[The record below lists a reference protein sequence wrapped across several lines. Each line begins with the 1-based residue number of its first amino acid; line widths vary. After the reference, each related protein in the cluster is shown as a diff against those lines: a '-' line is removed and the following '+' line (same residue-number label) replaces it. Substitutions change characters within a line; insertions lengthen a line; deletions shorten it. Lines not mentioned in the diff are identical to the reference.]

1 MIAAR
6 GRQAPRRH
14 TVLVAHP
21 GAELYGSDRMALESV
36 AGFAEAGS
44 RVVVALPGPGPLEP
58 ELVARGAEVVYLPVP
73 VLRRSTLRPRG
84 LLGLAARAV
93 SSLGPCARLLRQ
105 VRPDTVYVSTLTIP
119 TWIVLGRVFGAHTV
133 CHVHEAERHSV
144 PLVIRGLVT
153 PLLLAHQVIANSSFT
168 ASLLTETLPSLRRR
182 TSVVLNGVVG
192 PDAASPPRTDVA
204 SGLQVLV
211 PGRLSPRKG
220 IDVAIMA
227 ASAAQPGGGVQ
238 LTVLGSVF
246 PGYEWFE
253 ERLRCEAAEQLGNGQ
268 MTLMQFSSDVWPH
281 LAAADVVVVP
291 SVAPEGFGNVA
302 VEALLA
308 GRPVIVSDIGGLP
321 EAVAGSRAALHVP
334 AGDADALARALED
347 VARRWPELSSSAWAD
362 RERIVER
369 FAPQRYRREVTAD
382 CIRGTRVGPSTDRSE

>member
-1 MIAAR
+1 MR
-6 GRQAPRRH
+6 P

-21 GAELYGSDRMALESV
+21 GSELYGSDRMVLESV
-36 AGFAEAGS
+36 AGFAEAGA
-44 RVVVALPGPGPLEP
+44 RVVVVLPGPGPLEP
-58 ELVARGAEVVYLPVP
+58 ELAARGAEVVYLPVP
-73 VLRRSTLRPRG
+73 VLRRSMLRPRG
-84 LLGLAARAV
+84 LLSLAAQAV
-93 SSLGPCARLLRQ
+93 LSLGPCARLLRQ
-105 VRPDTVYVSTLTIP
+105 VRPDTIYVSTVTIP
-119 TWIVLGRVFGAHTV
+119 TWIVLGRVFGVHTV
-133 CHVHEAERHSV
+133 CHVHEAERHTI

-168 ASLLTETLPSLRRR
+168 ASQLAETLPSLRRR

-192 PDAASPPRTDVA
+192 PDEASPPRTDVA

-220 IDVAIMA
+220 TDVAIMA
-227 ASAAQPGGGVQ
+227 AGAAHPGGGVQ

-253 ERLRCEAAEQLGNGQ
+253 EGLRRDAADQLRNGQ
-268 MTLMQFSSDVWPH
+268 VTFTRFTSDVWPH

-321 EAVAGSRAALHVP
+321 EAVVGSLAALHVP

-369 FAPQRYRREVTAD
+369 FAPQRYRREVAAH
-382 CIRGTRVGPSTDRSE
+382 CLPGSGAGPSINRSE